1 MSGWTDILQAVK
13 QRHPFLKQ
21 LKVCGSEHF
30 SSPLPE
36 ALQAS
41 FDIAENQRCEDSN
54 YKHLAMIFP
63 LLLDCPEWIA
73 VGCSLAAI
81 KQDFLPNIES
91 LTSFFSGQKLLLDG
105 KYVVEYV
112 KEEELYGTQFLWMKM
127 SAKSKAGQKPEN
139 TIRTFP
145 VSDRLRFQPTDT
157 RRPLTPIENID
168 SQPSDHPL
176 DRLLDIGSFG
186 NRSIFTNEVV
196 LVSRLNKVRQFSAST
211 HIVNPVS
218 PEQSVSLRDLF
229 QWGGITVEGELEQW
243 GHQQIDAEP
252 VIGVAPDLITLREYL
267 FNRQSSDV
275 LIILDSRLPFAN
287 DLQALDEILD
297 EGFPIFAVMENR
309 HLDDLKHLE
318 NREFKTWAWSEHD
331 LQQFEL
337 AESIDVSNQQLPF
350 RHFHRTVQNYNVRQI
365 EETICDHSGLDS
377 AAEKLQIFSNQ
388 CHSDNLEHRSIERR
402 FYYCLLNL
410 SRLLR
415 PFGVEDDVSRD
426 KILKDLEQI
435 QLDVK
440 DKATWLGQDAV
451 DTAHEFVEKIKTLIE
466 NSNSISD
473 KIIELEK
480 VLQNKTQKNRSAI
493 VLADASEVSITER
506 YWQDIVPRSK
516 QKGIHFVTP
525 SDLDF
530 EQDYDH
536 LIVCGWLG
544 TERMRKLF
552 DSCIAPSITV
562 VMYPFEQ
569 AWFRL
574 VVSRWCR
581 EKEKLKKA
589 ELTKHQKAKILQTQ
603 PENLSVS
610 QKPKGEEPPVAP
622 PETDFDIA
630 DFELRLHTYRRG
642 HYPRPSAPGET
653 MIEARFV
660 YFSHDMHAYL
670 RSNHKVPV
678 VTDFIAGHADE
689 SAEIPF
695 RDVSQLKVGDYVIFR
710 EGSDSDLL
718 RDLADR
724 GLARAG
730 KGEHREIASLWKRAL
745 MQFVFEH
752 SDGFEGA
759 LKELR
764 DEGLK
769 CTKVTI
775 LRWLNDEH
783 LIGPRNEQHIEIIAR
798 VSGNQELQERL
809 DYVRRAIKEVRGAH
823 LQAASFLAQ
832 KLMAQLPSFF
842 QQRFGESH
850 TIEIEDIGQ
859 AFVVCVEYIDEE
871 DVEVPRTEVN
881 RLFRDEF

>member
-1 MSGWTDILQAVK
+1 MSGWTDILQGIK
-13 QRHPFLKQ
+13 KRHPFLKQ
-21 LKVCGSEHF
+21 LEVCGSEDF
-30 SSPLPE
+30 SSLLPE

-41 FDIAENQRCEDSN
+41 FDIAENLRREDLES
-54 YKHLAMIFP
+54 KHLAMIFP
-63 LLLDCPEWIA
+63 LLLDSPEWIA

-81 KQDFLPNIES
+81 KKTFRPAIENS
-91 LTSFFSGQKLLLDG
+91 TPFSPGQKLRLDD

-112 KEEELYGTQFLWMKM
+112 KKEELYGTQFLWMKM
-127 SAKSKAGQKPEN
+127 SAKGKAGQKPEN
-139 TIRTFP
+139 TTKAFP
-145 VSDRLRFQPTDT
+145 VSDQLRFQPIDT
-157 RRPLTPIENID
+157 KLRLTPIENID
-168 SQPSDHPL
+168 FRPSDHAL
-176 DRLLDIGSFG
+176 DRLLDISSFG
-186 NRSIFTNEVV
+186 NRSIFPNEVV
-196 LVSRLNKVRQFSAST
+196 LVSRLNKVRQFAEKT
-211 HIVNPVS
+211 HIINPAS
-218 PEQSVSLRDLF
+218 PEQSISLRDLF

-243 GHQQIDAEP
+243 SHQQIDAQP
-252 VIGVAPDLITLREYL
+252 VIGVAPDLVTLGEYL
-267 FNRQSSDV
+267 FNRQESDV
-275 LIILDSRLPFAN
+275 LIILDGNLPFAN
-287 DLQALDEILD
+287 DLQAFDEILD
-297 EGFPIFAVMENR
+297 EEYPILALMENR
-309 HLDDLKHLE
+309 RLDDLQHLE
-318 NREFKTWAWSEHD
+318 DRGFETWVWSEQD
-331 LQQFEL
+331 LQQLEL
-337 AESIDVSNQQLPF
+337 TESIDVSNQQIPF
-350 RHFHRTVQNYNVRQI
+350 RHFHRTIQNYNARQI
-365 EETICDHSGLDS
+365 EETICNYSGLDS
-377 AAEKLQIFSNQ
+377 AAEKLQTFSKQ
-388 CHSDNLEHRSIERR
+388 CHSDDPELRIIERR

-426 KILKDLEQI
+426 KILKDFEQI
-435 QLDVK
+435 QSDVAGK
-440 DKATWLGQDAV
+440 VTWLGQDAV
-451 DTAHEFVEKIKTLIE
+451 DTAHEFIEKIKTLIE
-466 NSNSISD
+466 TPNSILD

-516 QKGIHFVTP
+516 QRGIHFVTP

-569 AWFRL
+569 AWFRS

-589 ELTKHQKAKILQTQ
+589 ELTEHQKAKILQTQ
-603 PENLSVS
+603 PENLSVTQKS
-610 QKPKGEEPPVAP
+610 KDQKPPDAP
-622 PETDFDIA
+622 SEADFDIA
-630 DFELRLHTYRRG
+630 DFEIRLHP
-642 HYPRPSAPGET
+642 PRPGPRPPSPGENT
-653 MIEARFV
+653 TEARFV
-660 YFSHDMHAYL
+660 DFSHDMYAYL
-670 RSNHKVPV
+670 RPNHKVPV
-678 VTDFIAGHADE
+678 VTNFIAGHAGE
-689 SAEIPF
+689 SAGVPSA
-695 RDVSQLKVGDYVIFR
+695 DVSQLKVGDYVIFR

-730 KGEHREIASLWKRAL
+730 KGEHRKIAGLWKRAL

-752 SDGFEGA
+752 PDGFEGA
-759 LKELR
+759 LIELW

-769 CTKVTI
+769 PTEITI
-775 LRWLNDEH
+775 RSWLNDEH
-783 LIGPRNEQHIEIIAR
+783 RIGPRNEQDIEIIAR
-798 VSGNQELQERL
+798 VSGHQELQERL

-842 QQRFGESH
+842 RQRFGESH

-859 AFVVCVEYIDEE
+859 AFVVCIEYIDEE
-871 DVEVPRTEVN
+871 VIQVPLTEVN
-881 RLFRDEF
+881 CLCKDES